1 MVRTPRLPLSGNG
14 FSSQPRVYRP
24 GIYPNNMKLDS
35 KTASFYQ
42 SRPSE
47 HLDGRQAIVPCANI
61 LGGGSS
67 INFMVSDARLKFSF
81 VQCSQAECVEDVYQ
95 SFRVRL

>member
-1 MVRTPRLPLSGNG
+1 MFELRLLTVS
-14 FSSQPRVYRP
+14 RVYRP
-24 GIYPNNMKLDS
+24 GIYPRNMNLDS

-47 HLDGRQAIVPCANI
+47 HLDGRRAIVPAANV

-67 INFMVSDARLKFSF
+67 INFMVLGSRMVPCPRSD
-81 VQCSQAECVEDVYQ
+81 
-95 SFRVRL
+95 

>member
-1 MVRTPRLPLSGNG
+1 MVSIVRIPLLENV
-14 FSSQPRVYRP
+14 FSPQPRVYRP

-67 INFMVSDARLKFSF
+67 INFMVSDAYLKFRS
-81 VQCSQAECVEDVYQ
+81 SAT
-95 SFRVRL
+95 S